1 MRLGLGFAGKG
12 KASDFIPW
20 DVEGSWGFRRAGDH
34 AGDQSGGCGGRR
46 GAGGEQRGRSTELRS
61 AGTGACCGHQLPR
74 PEDAAIEGFEFQL
87 PRPSPLRLLHDTGPF
102 LQGGLEEE
110 AKRRLP
116 CLAWSWALRSPT
128 SVSAAGRML
137 ASAGQGHW
145 FQPSGRPHK

>member
-1 MRLGLGFAGKG
+1 MALRVRGKLRISSRGTWRAPGGSGGL
-12 KASDFIPW
+12 
-20 DVEGSWGFRRAGDH
+20 VTMLET
-34 AGDQSGGCGGRR
+34 QSGGCGGRR